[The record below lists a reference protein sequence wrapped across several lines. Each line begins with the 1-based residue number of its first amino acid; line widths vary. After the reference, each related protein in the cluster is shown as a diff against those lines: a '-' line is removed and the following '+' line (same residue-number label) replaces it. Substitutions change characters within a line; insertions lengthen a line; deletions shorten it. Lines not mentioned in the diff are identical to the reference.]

1 MSASKVHGPPVL
13 QVFYFLTTFNAT
25 LAVLWVQAQVS
36 FSTFQTALQ
45 LRFNRMLQLRT
56 DSDIGGNIAFF
67 GLALILGL
75 MGYSLLLVPAQRI
88 LSARFLATLCL
99 LVSLFA
105 LPSAWAYVLQVRPF
119 VPPVPVQLWFYIELA
134 AVLTLGG
141 VFVVSRRN
149 YPVWIKFL
157 VFSVHFGL
165 WAWIFVGGPYF
176 WRAASQFV
184 LPLIGF
190 VCCAIWIV
198 SSRSKNDET
207 EQLTN
212 LITKGRRGI
221 P

>member
-1 MSASKVHGPPVL
+1 MSASKLHGPPRL
-13 QVFYFLTTFNAT
+13 QVFYFLSILNAT

-36 FSTFQTALQ
+36 FSTFQPALQ
-45 LRFNRMLQLRT
+45 LRLNRMLRLRM
-56 DSDIGGNIAFF
+56 DSDIGGNMAFF

-75 MGYSLLLVPAQRI
+75 MGFFLLIVPAQRI
-88 LSARFLATLCL
+88 LSARFLATLSL

-141 VFVVSRRN
+141 LFAVSRRN

-157 VFSVHFGL
+157 VFSVHFGI

-176 WRAASQFV
+176 WRAASQFA
-184 LPLIGF
+184 LPSIGF
-190 VCCAIWIV
+190 VCCTIWIL
-198 SSRSKNDET
+198 SSRSKNHAT

-212 LITKGRRGI
+212 
-221 P
+221 